1 MTLNSCARFAAAL
14 LTSSAMV
21 AAANTAYANGQGTPV
36 EPAPMPAP
44 TVLEPAGPAPAVEAP
59 APARASNWS
68 GLYIGGHLG
77 YGWSAEND
85 DETFLFDTNLD
96 GTYGDTVFTAPPTPV
111 NAFGPGFCGG
121 AATSTANTA
130 CDEDEGGF
138 EGGLRIGY
146 DYDFDG
152 FVLGAV
158 IEGGMAD
165 VSDSASGFSTTPA
178 SYTFTRELNYLLAAR
193 LRAGF
198 AFDNFLV
205 YGTGGYA
212 YGDLDRTFT
221 TSNTVNTFTGV
232 NDDAVDGYQIGGG
245 VETMITDSLSFGVEY
260 LYTDL
265 KDDEYFVAVGPGTAG
280 PTNAFLQAN
289 PNGTN
294 IQRSDDSFDIH
305 SVRATMS
312 YRFGGM

>member
-1 MTLNSCARFAAAL
+1 MTLNSCARIAGSLLASTAL
-14 LTSSAMV
+14 V
-21 AAANTAYANGQGTPV
+21 AAANLAYANGQGTPV

-44 TVLEPAGPAPAVEAP
+44 TVLEPAGPAPAP
-59 APARASNWS
+59 APVPMMKANWS

-85 DETFLFDTNLD
+85 DETLLFDTNLD
-96 GTYGDTVFTAPPTPV
+96 GTYGDTVNTSAPV
-111 NAFGPGFCGG
+111 NAFGPGFCDG
-121 AATSTANTA
+121 AATSSANTA
-130 CDEDEGGF
+130 CDEDKGGIDAGLRLGYDWDF
-138 EGGLRIGY
+138 NGFVIGGL
-146 DYDFDG
+146 
-152 FVLGAV
+152 
-158 IEGGMAD
+158 IEASYND
-165 VSDSASGFSTTPA
+165 ISDSVSGFSTTPA

-198 AFDNFLV
+198 AFDNFLI

-212 YGDLDRTFT
+212 YGDVDHTFT
-221 TSNTVNTFTGV
+221 TSNGANSFTPF
-232 NDDAVDGYQIGGG
+232 NDDGLDGYQIGGG
-245 VETMITDSLSFGVEY
+245 AEYMISDSLSFGVEY
-260 LYTDL
+260 IYTDL

-280 PTNAFLQAN
+280 PTNPFLIVN
-289 PNGTN
+289 PAGTN